1 METAGGNCKLKLS
14 VETVGGNSQSKLLVE
29 TVVAICQSKQP
40 AYIDGGNCRRN
51 LPVHKLT
58 VQIAKNVFLTPLI
71 NYQHCAWT
79 GAKVKCGLWTTIV
92 NPRIYD
98 GIFFIPENSH

>member
-1 METAGGNCKLKLS
+1 MKIKAAYLCKL
-14 VETVGGNSQSKLLVE
+14 LLV
-29 TVVAICQSKQP
+29 
-40 AYIDGGNCRRN
+40 
-51 LPVHKLT
+51 KLT
-58 VQIAKNVFLTPLI
+58 LQIAKKVFLTPLI

-98 GIFFIPENSH
+98 GIFLYPKILIKCWQILT

>member
-51 LPVHKLT
+51 IPVYKLT
-58 VQIAKNVFLTPLI
+58 VEIAKKMFSLPL
-71 NYQHCAWT
+71 
-79 GAKVKCGLWTTIV
+79 
-92 NPRIYD
+92 
-98 GIFFIPENSH
+98 